1 MVENLDNFNF
11 NLIFFSDQPQ
21 YSVNLQLMEKSIYV
35 WHLVKVLLFR
45 LMNRME
51 VFFEMQKYRLLSSWV
66 DDVNVRFYQFSVY
79 SKIESLHEIIDI
91 FS

>member
-35 WHLVKVLLFR
+35 WHLVIPLLEGSTVSANESKGSVLR
-45 LMNRME
+45 KNI
-51 VFFEMQKYRLLSSWV
+51 VCYHH
-66 DDVNVRFYQFSVY
+66 
-79 SKIESLHEIIDI
+79 ESMT
-91 FS
+91 